1 DWEKLKSNFNA
12 FIDKDNYIESLEYL
26 FEFAD
31 LDEIFN
37 FLSNYSF
44 VNLGEHYKGN
54 QKIQFLIKLYR
65 FKYSNKTNVLFEN
78 QVINDIL
85 KLALN
90 KDYKALSYNVHEN
103 IIINDNKERVVVC
116 YALQKLIKARMFELK
131 HLMLVI
137 KMGNILDI
145 KLAFVL
151 SLVIDYKLEIL
162 KDPYWF
168 MRLYVLIS
176 FYKDQGS
183 KIYLDKISKSLELKP
198 NSNIKKPKI
207 ALCLW
212 GVCRGNYMKVLQET
226 KKNIIDPLNA
236 DVFLHTWDEWDRW
249 PGLCGTLNWHWRFI
263 RPRDR
268 KFFPSI
274 MNGKNLQ
281 MYFPNV
287 FNKMSTVIKDTLPL
301 TDILNIINPRSY
313 KIENANTVERS
324 IDFSIEKLKYQF
336 ESHHYPLAVFRL
348 RYQMYKV
355 IEILRQ
361 YEIKNGTYDY
371 IIMQRFDTSCERKI
385 DIKFL
390 ENIDFNEIKMQLG
403 KTGVVDFLLM
413 GKRNSVLKLVN
424 LYQKM
429 IDQQE
434 IDVYKLH
441 TWTEQQE
448 FLWLIEQGILV
459 TQLPDELKVA
469 DHYLAYEG
477 MLPYFYNE
485 LKADLQQKCIV
496 ELKQQK
502 ELTDFLDFVYNNKT
516 FFKEYSISTGAVSRV
531 KQHLSYKL
539 GECILNNKK
548 TFFGKVK
555 LPFFIFI
562 IYKNH
567 LKNYSKKQQ
576 NLPKLELYSDFDE
589 AQKIKKSEIYRL
601 GYSLIQYKKK
611 YPILFWFFFLIKIN
625 SK

>member
-1 DWEKLKSNFNA
+1 
-12 FIDKDNYIESLEYL
+12 
-26 FEFAD
+26 
-31 LDEIFN
+31 
-37 FLSNYSF
+37 
-44 VNLGEHYKGN
+44 
-54 QKIQFLIKLYR
+54 
-65 FKYSNKTNVLFEN
+65 
-78 QVINDIL
+78 
-85 KLALN
+85 
-90 KDYKALSYNVHEN
+90 
-103 IIINDNKERVVVC
+103 
-116 YALQKLIKARMFELK
+116 
-131 HLMLVI
+131 
-137 KMGNILDI
+137 
-145 KLAFVL
+145 
-151 SLVIDYKLEIL
+151 
-162 KDPYWF
+162 
-168 MRLYVLIS
+168 
-176 FYKDQGS
+176 
-183 KIYLDKISKSLELKP
+183 
-198 NSNIKKPKI
+198 
-207 ALCLW
+207 
-212 GVCRGNYMKVLQET
+212 
-226 KKNIIDPLNA
+226 
-236 DVFLHTWDEWDRW
+236 
-249 PGLCGTLNWHWRFI
+249 
-263 RPRDR
+263 
-268 KFFPSI
+268 
-274 MNGKNLQ
+274 
-281 MYFPNV
+281 
-287 FNKMSTVIKDTLPL
+287 
-301 TDILNIINPRSY
+301 
-313 KIENANTVERS
+313 ERS

-539 GECILNNKK
+539 G
-548 TFFGKVK
+548 
-555 LPFFIFI
+555 
-562 IYKNH
+562 
-567 LKNYSKKQQ
+567 
-576 NLPKLELYSDFDE
+576 
-589 AQKIKKSEIYRL
+589 
-601 GYSLIQYKKK
+601 
-611 YPILFWFFFLIKIN
+611 
-625 SK
+625 

>member
-1 DWEKLKSNFNA
+1 
-12 FIDKDNYIESLEYL
+12 
-26 FEFAD
+26 
-31 LDEIFN
+31 
-37 FLSNYSF
+37 
-44 VNLGEHYKGN
+44 
-54 QKIQFLIKLYR
+54 
-65 FKYSNKTNVLFEN
+65 
-78 QVINDIL
+78 
-85 KLALN
+85 
-90 KDYKALSYNVHEN
+90 
-103 IIINDNKERVVVC
+103 
-116 YALQKLIKARMFELK
+116 
-131 HLMLVI
+131 
-137 KMGNILDI
+137 
-145 KLAFVL
+145 
-151 SLVIDYKLEIL
+151 
-162 KDPYWF
+162 
-168 MRLYVLIS
+168 
-176 FYKDQGS
+176 
-183 KIYLDKISKSLELKP
+183 
-198 NSNIKKPKI
+198 
-207 ALCLW
+207 
-212 GVCRGNYMKVLQET
+212 
-226 KKNIIDPLNA
+226 
-236 DVFLHTWDEWDRW
+236 
-249 PGLCGTLNWHWRFI
+249 
-263 RPRDR
+263 
-268 KFFPSI
+268 
-274 MNGKNLQ
+274 
-281 MYFPNV
+281 
-287 FNKMSTVIKDTLPL
+287 
-301 TDILNIINPRSY
+301 
-313 KIENANTVERS
+313 
-324 IDFSIEKLKYQF
+324 
-336 ESHHYPLAVFRL
+336 
-348 RYQMYKV
+348 
-355 IEILRQ
+355 
-361 YEIKNGTYDY
+361 
-371 IIMQRFDTSCERKI
+371 
-385 DIKFL
+385 
-390 ENIDFNEIKMQLG
+390 QLG